1 MDKETSVKKV
11 SESNQAGS
19 NQDLKELI
27 KELRSRV
34 KELEEKIM
42 VMEKAFAQQLK
53 RRDDL
58 IDELKRNNDLL
69 LKTALKESEKNE
81 ELRIRLRSLLHGKS
95 DSKNLR

>member
-1 MDKETSVKKV
+1 MDKETNVKKV
-11 SESNQAGS
+11 SESSQAES

-27 KELRSRV
+27 KELRSRI
-34 KELEEKIM
+34 KELEEKIK

-81 ELRIRLRSLLHGKS
+81 ELRIKLRSFSRKR
-95 DSKNLR
+95 NER